1 MLVLGSGSGGWV
13 TDAYNEYF
21 LLAIPKM
28 RHLVKFSLMYNC
40 TENVLQVR
48 EEFVRIEGVRGGLLT
63 WLREMWTKKG
73 RHLWMVPKDD
83 FNEGIQSWMQ

>member
-28 RHLVKFSLMYNC
+28 RHLVKFSLMYDC
-40 TENVLQVR
+40 TENVLQVS
-48 EEFVRIEGVRGGLLT
+48 EEFVRTEG
-63 WLREMWTKKG
+63 
-73 RHLWMVPKDD
+73 
-83 FNEGIQSWMQ
+83 